1 MGRFGK
7 AIRSLYPRP
16 QHGQAYE
23 ELDLSGMRSPG
34 AVYHEPR
41 PARPYEDPLLYTET
55 TYPRAPE
62 PYREDPRYPVL
73 NRWPY
78 QRPGEYEPEE
88 PDWEYD
94 RGPRQAMFDG
104 RAPSSLDRPP
114 RERPLTY
121 EESVRRL
128 DHLSKLSAAAG
139 QGAYPARD
147 GLLRGLEPLGLDPHD
162 GDEFFIDNAA
172 PADVAGEPGDLGA
185 LDAVMAAP
193 STMPEEEAYG
203 GLEQIVLGQELQG
216 EPAGPDPWASMAM
229 DGSQDDLAAAE
240 HAFDRQLED
249 IANEFQR
256 QEQAFA
262 EPDWGA
268 GALLPGFEPPD
279 PFMQP
284 PSPPGL
290 ARFPF

>member
-1 MGRFGK
+1 MGHFGK
-7 AIRSLYPRP
+7 PIRSSHPRR

-41 PARPYEDPLLYTET
+41 PARPHEDPLLYTET
-55 TYPRAPE
+55 AYPRAPE
-62 PYREDPRYPVL
+62 PYREDPRYHVL
-73 NRWPY
+73 DRRSY

-104 RAPSSLDRPP
+104 RALNSLDRQQ
-114 RERPLTY
+114 REQPLTY

-128 DHLSKLSAAAG
+128 SAAAA
-139 QGAYPARD
+139 QGAYPVRD
-147 GLLRGLEPLGLDPHD
+147 GLVGGLEPLGPASHG
-162 GDEFFIDNAA
+162 GDEFFTDSAA
-172 PADVAGEPGDLGA
+172 PTDVAGGPEDLGA
-185 LDAVMAAP
+185 IDALTDAP
-193 STMPEEEAYG
+193 GTMPEEEAYG
-203 GLEQIVLGQELQG
+203 GLEQIMLGQELPG

-229 DGSQDDLAAAE
+229 DDSEDDAAAAE

-249 IANEFQR
+249 IASEFQR

-268 GALLPGFEPPD
+268 GAPSPGFEPPD

-284 PSPPGL
+284 PGPPGPEG
-290 ARFPF
+290 FPL